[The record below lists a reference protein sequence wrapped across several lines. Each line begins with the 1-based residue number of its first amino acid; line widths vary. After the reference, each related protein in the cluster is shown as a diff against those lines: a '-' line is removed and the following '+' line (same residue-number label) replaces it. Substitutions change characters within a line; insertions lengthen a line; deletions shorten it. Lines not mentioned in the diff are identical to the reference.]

1 MRKILN
7 INKDWLFIKE
17 DIDINKDGIN
27 FENVNVPHTW
37 NAIDGSDG
45 GDDYYRGRCWYRKT
59 LDIIN
64 PNENGKVFLEFR
76 GVNSSCEVYLNK
88 EYVGRH
94 DGGYSTFRFD
104 ITSFVKD
111 ENVLDVCADNRYTD
125 KVYPQKAD
133 FTFYGGIYR
142 DVNIIYTENTHFDL
156 EYFGGEGLMITPK
169 VKEDLKGEL
178 EVKCFVKGCEDYKL
192 DITIFD
198 SEGKEFAKLEN
209 NTSKELDNIHLWDSV
224 NDPYLYKCTAK
235 LIVKDKEVDEV
246 SDYFGFRSFSV
257 DPKKGFFLNGRSFPL
272 HGVCRHQDRKLMG
285 NAITKAEHEE
295 DIALI
300 KEIGANTV
308 RLAHYQHD
316 DYFYDLCD
324 KEGFV
329 VWAEIPYISRH
340 MVNANDNTVS
350 QMTELIVQEYN
361 HPSICF
367 WGVSN
372 EITMFH
378 NDIKDMLENHKRLND
393 LCHTLDPTRLTTLA
407 CYSVCAPFNKSA
419 HITDVVSWN
428 LYLGWYVP
436 GFFLNDLWFFIFKL
450 FYPKRV
456 IGMSEYGAEGMPN
469 LHSLHPRRGDNTEEY
484 QIKYHEYMLKFYE
497 KATYLW
503 ATHVWNMFDFA
514 ADARNQGGEPGMN
527 HKGLITYDRKT
538 KKDSFYLYKAYWTN
552 EPMVHI
558 TGKRFENRTGS
569 KLYVKVYSN
578 QEEVSLYN
586 NGTLIE
592 TKKGNKVFNFKLNME
607 DVNNLEAVSGNV
619 KDSCTIKH
627 VDKPDPSYKLHKVD
641 DKTKNWQK

>member
-607 DVNNLEAVSGNV
+607 DVNNLEAVSGSV

>member
-1 MRKILN
+1 MRKIIN

-17 DIDINKDGIN
+17 DIDINKNGIN

-142 DVNIIYTENTHFDL
+142 DVNIIYTDNTHFDL

-178 EVKCFVKGCEDYKL
+178 EVKCFVKGSEDYKL

-436 GFFLNDLWFFIFKL
+436 GFFLNDLWFFFFKL

-469 LHSLHPRRGDNTEEY
+469 LHSTHPRRGDNTEEY

>member
-1 MRKILN
+1 MRKTVN

-142 DVNIIYTENTHFDL
+142 DVNIIYTDNTHFDL

-178 EVKCFVKGCEDYKL
+178 EVKCFVKGSEDYKL

-378 NDIKDMLENHKRLND
+378 NDIKDMLLNHKRLND

-436 GFFLNDLWFFIFKL
+436 GFFLNDLWFFFFKL

>member
-1 MRKILN
+1 MRKIIN

-142 DVNIIYTENTHFDL
+142 DVNIIYTDNTHFDL

-178 EVKCFVKGCEDYKL
+178 EVKCFVKGSEDYKL

-436 GFFLNDLWFFIFKL
+436 GFFLNDLWFFFFKL

>member
-142 DVNIIYTENTHFDL
+142 DVNIIYTDNTHFDL

-607 DVNNLEAVSGNV
+607 DVNNLEAVSGSV

>member
-1 MRKILN
+1 MRKIVN

-169 VKEDLKGEL
+169 VKEDLKGTL
-178 EVKCFVKGCEDYKL
+178 EVKCFVKGSEDYKL

-436 GFFLNDLWFFIFKL
+436 GFFLNDLWFFFFKL

-592 TKKGNKVFNFKLNME
+592 TKKGNKVFNFKLSME
-607 DVNNLEAVSGNV
+607 DVNNLEAVSGSV